1 MDWNMS
7 ELVVFAKGTAYSANL
22 NQLDANPLLE
32 MSVVNEFPDVFPEVL
47 LVMPPNWDIEF
58 VIELVHDTS
67 PICKRPYRRAAKQL
81 ADLKD

>member
-1 MDWNMS
+1 MGMDWNMS

-47 LVMPPNWDIEF
+47 LVMPPN
-58 VIELVHDTS
+58 
-67 PICKRPYRRAAKQL
+67 
-81 ADLKD
+81 